1 MSGYVT
7 KSCPRTPSAEL
18 CPGVQ
23 PCIDQFNHYRPIGT
37 EWFPG
42 RGTLSFS
49 ALVRKAPECFSY
61 LSCLEPTSRRLEEDS
76 KGRLLSDAM
85 RRLLLHKIF
94 GPDPER
100 VSLMHSSTVGRRPM
114 HDVQLDER
122 MQLVDRL
129 WASIRRNLTGFGDEY
144 QLQGL
149 VLDPNITKRSLQEA
163 AKEHQRNKRN
173 STCFG
178 FETGKTPSG

>member
-23 PCIDQFNHYRPIGT
+23 PCIDQFNQYRPIGT

-42 RGTLSFS
+42 PGTLNFS
-49 ALVRKAPECFSY
+49 ALVKNAPECFSY
-61 LSCLEPTSRRLEEDS
+61 LSCVEQTSRRLEEDS

-85 RRLLLHKIF
+85 RRSLLHKVF

-100 VSLMHSSTVGRRPM
+100 VSRMHSSTASRRKIR
-114 HDVQLDER
+114 DVQLDKR

-129 WASIRRNLTGFGDEY
+129 WASIGRNLTEGLGDEY
-144 QLQGL
+144 LLQGL
-149 VLDPNITKRSLQEA
+149 VLDSNIGMRSLQEA
-163 AKEHQRNKRN
+163 AKEYQRKKRN
-173 STCFG
+173 TTCF
-178 FETGKTPSG
+178 SS